1 MQSTGGWNV
10 ATGNVEFVA
19 SILANALGLL
29 SPDHLGKDPTL
40 CWGEFRAQAGA
51 STHSLLGPRI
61 TKQKNAPNCEVS
73 VVPHI

>member
-19 SILANALGLL
+19 SAPARALGPLN
-29 SPDHLGKDPTL
+29 PECLGKDPTL

-51 STHSLLGPRI
+51 STHSLLRPRI
-61 TKQKNAPNCEVS
+61 TTTKRPKL
-73 VVPHI
+73 